1 MSSLMERNI
10 DKKQKILY
18 NSYRKKKRGNKMRWI
33 NKIKNLWRRLF
44 KKGPSEEEVLEQ
56 FLKII
61 SPLKIVKTYKNAI
74 VIQNAIDGD
83 WGDIWDF
90 SLWETKGVIGWTI
103 IDHWEPGEKHEK
115 PVIMITDVYEYGD
128 GSYGVDVE
136 NRIDLGFQDGYWL
149 II

>member
-1 MSSLMERNI
+1 
-10 DKKQKILY
+10 
-18 NSYRKKKRGNKMRWI
+18 MRWI

-103 IDHWEPGEKHEK
+103 IDHWKPGERHEK

-128 GSYGVDVE
+128 GSYGVDVD
-136 NRIDLGFQDGYWL
+136 NRIDLGFQDGHWL

>member
-1 MSSLMERNI
+1 
-10 DKKQKILY
+10 
-18 NSYRKKKRGNKMRWI
+18 MRWI

-74 VIQNAIDGD
+74 VIQSAIDGD

-103 IDHWEPGEKHEK
+103 IDHWEPGERHEK

-136 NRIDLGFQDGYWL
+136 NRIDLEFQDGYWL

>member
-1 MSSLMERNI
+1 MH
-10 DKKQKILY
+10 
-18 NSYRKKKRGNKMRWI
+18 WI

-44 KKGPSEEEVLEQ
+44 KKTPSEEEVLEQ

-74 VIQNAIDGD
+74 VIQSAIDGD

-103 IDHWEPGEKHEK
+103 IDHWEPGERHEK

-136 NRIDLGFQDGYWL
+136 NRIDIEFQVGHCL

>member
-1 MSSLMERNI
+1 MN
-10 DKKQKILY
+10 
-18 NSYRKKKRGNKMRWI
+18 WI

-44 KKGPSEEEVLEQ
+44 KKAPSQEEMLEQ
-56 FLKII
+56 LLKLI
-61 SPLKIVKTYKNAI
+61 SPPEIVNTYKNAI

-103 IDHWEPGEKHEK
+103 IDHWQPMEVHEK
-115 PVIMITDVYEYGD
+115 PAIMIVDVYEYEN
-128 GSYGVDVE
+128 GSYGADME
-136 NRIDLGFQDGYWL
+136 NRIDLGFQDGHWL